1 MTDEEQGYLQTNTP
15 QEILGKACD
24 LISGARA
31 TQHGDYTVLHQKVA
45 SMWSAYLGHPVS
57 GSEVAFCMAL
67 LKAAR
72 SKVGSY
78 NEDDAVDGA
87 AYTAL
92 WGALDEAEK
101 IKGS

>member
-15 QEILGKACD
+15 QEILEKACG

-57 GSEVAFCMAL
+57 GSEVGA
-67 LKAAR
+67 
-72 SKVGSY
+72 Y

-101 IKGS
+101 IKDS